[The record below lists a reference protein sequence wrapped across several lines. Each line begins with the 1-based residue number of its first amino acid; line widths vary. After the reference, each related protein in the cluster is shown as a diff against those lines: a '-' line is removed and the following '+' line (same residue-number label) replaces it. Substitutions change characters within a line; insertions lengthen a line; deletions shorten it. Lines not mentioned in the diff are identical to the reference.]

1 MLVSHM
7 VFCSCLEMR
16 SVSST
21 IQSNVSENE
30 KENQSFVT
38 RKATEIGQANTPGFV
53 RNIKNRIYI
62 QSHGL
67 HLSWF

>member
-21 IQSNVSENE
+21 IQSNGSENE
-30 KENQSFVT
+30 KENQSIFA
-38 RKATEIGQANTPGFV
+38 RKATEIGQANTPGFA
-53 RNIKNRIYI
+53 RNIKNMIDI
-62 QSHGL
+62 PSHGL